1 MRKTTLLT
9 LAAAIA
15 LGAAACDRNT
25 EQSKSAS
32 SPEAGA
38 GASAPRESSTPSTPA
53 NLGQPRSQ
61 EERREGANPVQQQVD
76 PKEGEQQRDFRTRD
90 EGAGARGGG

>member
-1 MRKTTLLT
+1 MKKTTLLT

-25 EQSKSAS
+25 GQSRSAS

-53 NLGQPRSQ
+53 NLGQPSQ
-61 EERREGANPVQQQVD
+61 AEKREGANPVQQQVD
-76 PKEGEQQRDFRTRD
+76 PKQEEQQRDFRMRG
-90 EGAGARGGG
+90 EGAGPRSGG

>member
-1 MRKTTLLT
+1 MKTTTLLT

-25 EQSKSAS
+25 GQSKSAS

-53 NLGQPRSQ
+53 NLGPPQSQ
-61 EERREGANPVQQQVD
+61 EEKREGANPVQQQVD
-76 PKEGEQQRDFRTRD
+76 PKQEEQQRDFRMLG
-90 EGAGARGGG
+90 EGAGPRGGG

>member
-1 MRKTTLLT
+1 MKKTTLLT

-25 EQSKSAS
+25 GQSKSAS

-38 GASAPRESSTPSTPA
+38 GSSAPRESSTPSTPA
-53 NLGQPRSQ
+53 NLGQPQSQ
-61 EERREGANPVQQQVD
+61 AEKSEGANPVQQQVD
-76 PKEGEQQRDFRTRD
+76 PKEGAQQRDFRTRS
-90 EGAGARGGG
+90 GG